1 MSDMVISRTAYRF
14 TDKMHEDHPEAIGQL
29 SNGHPYDVSTNIFE
43 RLPQVFFDEKP
54 NDENEYI
61 RILGRVGNVRAMK
74 YVRRDYIREV
84 ENLDGYKLFMSK
96 ANGTGTF
103 GETLT
108 PPIIGEPAVAN
119 TESFVSIGN
128 FRTKNEA
135 IALKKYIST
144 KFVRALLG
152 VLKTTQDITPE
163 KWKYVPQQDFGETSG
178 VDWSLSV
185 DDIND
190 FLCKKY
196 QLTSEE
202 ILFINEKVQAMM
214 DSADEQEWM

>member
-1 MSDMVISRTAYRF
+1 M
-14 TDKMHEDHPEAIGQL
+14 
-29 SNGHPYDVSTNIFE
+29 
-43 RLPQVFFDEKP
+43 
-54 NDENEYI
+54 
-61 RILGRVGNVRAMK
+61 GRVGNLRAMK

-84 ENLDGYKLFMSK
+84 ENLDGYKLFLSK

-103 GETLT
+103 GEMLT

-135 IALKKYIST
+135 IALKKYIAT

-163 KWKYVPQQDFGETSG
+163 KWKYVPQQDFGETSD

-185 DDIND
+185 DDVND

-202 ILFINEKVQAMM
+202 ILFITEKVQAMK
-214 DSADEQEWM
+214 DSAEE